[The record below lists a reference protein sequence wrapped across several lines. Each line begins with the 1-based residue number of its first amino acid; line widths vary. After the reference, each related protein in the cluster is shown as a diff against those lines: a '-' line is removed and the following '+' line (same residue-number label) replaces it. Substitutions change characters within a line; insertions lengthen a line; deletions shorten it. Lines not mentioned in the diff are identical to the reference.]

1 MAFINYSS
9 REIQLKI
16 VYYGAA
22 LCGKTTN
29 LVTLHK
35 QITHTQKGE
44 LVSLATDADRTLF
57 FDFLSLNTKTL
68 PGFTT
73 RFQLYTV
80 PGQAIYNTTRQLV
93 LKGVDGIVFV
103 VDSHWDKMADNVES
117 FSNLQ
122 ENLIENHL
130 SLVQIPYVLQYNKRD
145 IPNAAPI
152 NYLEFTFNNRAN
164 RALAFESVA
173 ATGSGVLETLNAAAR
188 LLLAKYSKTPNANV
202 TGMSQP
208 NLSVAVPPSEV
219 NPPVPTPNDA
229 VA

>member
-35 QITHTQKGE
+35 QITQAQKGE

-80 PGQAIYNTTRQLV
+80 PGQPIYNTTRQLV
-93 LKGVDGIVFV
+93 LKGVDGIVLV
-103 VDSHWDKMADNVES
+103 IDSHWDKMADNVES
-117 FSNLQ
+117 FNNLQ

-130 SLVQIPYVLQYNKRD
+130 SLAQIPYVLQYNKRD
-145 IPNAAPI
+145 LPNAAPI
-152 NYLEFTFNNRAN
+152 NYLEYTFNNRAT
-164 RALAFESVA
+164 RVLAYEGVA
-173 ATGSGVLETLNAAAR
+173 STGVGVLETLNAACR
-188 LLLAKYSKTPNANV
+188 LLLAKYSKNPNANV
-202 TGMSQP
+202 TGKANP
-208 NLSVAVPPSEV
+208 DDARVAVPPQ
-219 NPPVPTPNDA
+219 PGQ
-229 VA
+229 VAAS

>member
-16 VYYGAA
+16 VFYGAA
-22 LCGKTTN
+22 MCGKTTN

-35 QITHTQKGE
+35 LITNAQKGE

-80 PGQAIYNTTRQLV
+80 PGQPIYNTTRQLV

-103 VDSHWDKMADNVES
+103 VDSHWDKMAENVES
-117 FSNLQ
+117 FNNLRD
-122 ENLIENHL
+122 NLAENHL
-130 SLVQIPYVLQYNKRD
+130 SLAQIPYVLQYNKRD
-145 IPNAAPI
+145 MPNAAPL
-152 NYLEFTFNNRAN
+152 NYLEYTFNNRATKVMT
-164 RALAFESVA
+164 FEAIA
-173 ATGSGVLETLNAAAR
+173 AKGDGVLETLNASAR
-188 LLLAKYSKTPNANV
+188 LLLAKYSKTPNPNV
-202 TGMSQP
+202 AGLARS
-208 NLSVAVPPSEV
+208 A
-219 NPPVPTPNDA
+219 
-229 VA
+229 

>member
-22 LCGKTTN
+22 PCGKTTN

-35 QITHTQKGE
+35 QITHAQKGE

-117 FSNLQ
+117 FANLQ

-145 IPNAAPI
+145 IPNAAPV
-152 NYLEFTFNNRAN
+152 NYLEYTFNNRAN
-164 RALAFESVA
+164 RALAFEGVA
-173 ATGSGVLETLNAAAR
+173 ATGVGVLETLNAAAR

-202 TGMSQP
+202 TGLPQTNKSA
-208 NLSVAVPPSEV
+208 AVPP
-219 NPPVPTPNDA
+219 PPADAPQVPAGNA

>member
-29 LVTLHK
+29 LQTLH
-35 QITHTQKGE
+35 QQVTHAQKGE
-44 LVSLATDADRTLF
+44 LVSLATGAGRTLF

-80 PGQAIYNTTRQLV
+80 PGQSIYNTTRKLV
-93 LKGVDGIVFV
+93 LKGVDGIIFV
-103 VDSHWDKMADNVES
+103 VDSHWERMSENVES

-130 SLVQIPYVLQYNKRD
+130 SLLQIPYVLQYNKRD
-145 IPNAAPI
+145 IPNAAPV

-164 RALAFESVA
+164 RAIAFEGVA
-173 ATGSGVLETLNAAAR
+173 ATGLGVLETLNAAAR

-202 TGMSQP
+202 TGLTQP
-208 NLSVAVPPSEV
+208 NSAAAVPPPAEDSQV
-219 NPPVPTPNDA
+219 QPGNA
-229 VA
+229 A

>member
-35 QITHTQKGE
+35 QITHAQKGE

-73 RFQLYTV
+73 RFQLYKI
-80 PGQAIYNTTRQLV
+80 G
-93 LKGVDGIVFV
+93 
-103 VDSHWDKMADNVES
+103 
-117 FSNLQ
+117 
-122 ENLIENHL
+122 
-130 SLVQIPYVLQYNKRD
+130 
-145 IPNAAPI
+145 
-152 NYLEFTFNNRAN
+152 RAH
-164 RALAFESVA
+164 V
-173 ATGSGVLETLNAAAR
+173 
-188 LLLAKYSKTPNANV
+188 
-202 TGMSQP
+202 
-208 NLSVAVPPSEV
+208 
-219 NPPVPTPNDA
+219 
-229 VA
+229 

>member
-35 QITHTQKGE
+35 QITHAQKGE

-117 FSNLQ
+117 FANLQ

-130 SLVQIPYVLQYNKRD
+130 SLIQIPYVVQYNKRD

-164 RALAFESVA
+164 RALAFEGVA
-173 ATGSGVLETLNAAAR
+173 STGVGVLETLNAAAR

-202 TGMSQP
+202 TGLTQANP
-208 NLSVAVPPSEV
+208 SVVVPP
-219 NPPVPTPNDA
+219 PPEDSQVQAGNA
-229 VA
+229 AA

>member
-35 QITHTQKGE
+35 QITHAQKGE

-103 VDSHWDKMADNVES
+103 RRFPLGQNGGQRRVLRQSPGKPDREPPEPGPDPLRAA
-117 FSNLQ
+117 
-122 ENLIENHL
+122 
-130 SLVQIPYVLQYNKRD
+130 VQQAGH
-145 IPNAAPI
+145 PNAAPI

-173 ATGSGVLETLNAAAR
+173 STGSGVLETLNAAAR

-202 TGMSQP
+202 TGMAQP
-208 NLSVAVPPSEV
+208 NLSVAVPPSDE
-219 NPPVPTPNDA
+219 NPQVPAGNA
-229 VA
+229 AA